1 MHLSRRSAVG
11 LVMMQAVAA
20 VAAVSRAETQ
30 QQKPI
35 GTIPQPQSPSLPDL
49 GGNRNADDSTSG
61 PLHERMRMTAEKA
74 HNEDRRKRM
83 LADTEKLLALSTELK
98 VYLEKST
105 RDELSLDVIR
115 KAQEIEKLA
124 HDVQQRMKN

>member
-1 MHLSRRSAVG
+1 MQLSRRSAVG

-20 VAAVSRAETQ
+20 ATVARAGGQ

-35 GTIPQPQSPSLPDL
+35 GTIPQPASMPDISGSH
-49 GGNRNADDSTSG
+49 GGEDSAAG

-98 VYLEKST
+98 VYIEKT
-105 RDELSLDVIR
+105 NRDELSLDVIR